1 MKKLIPFLYCII
13 VSCTNS
19 PKQEAPA
26 QKESEK
32 IREGE
37 KIIPYTV
44 VRSFPHDTTSFTEGL
59 LVHDGKLFESTGHTN
74 SYPFSRSLFGIVDPN
89 TGKIDVKAEIDRN
102 RYFGEGIT
110 FLRNKVYQL
119 TDTTRIG
126 FIFDA
131 RTYKPLGEFHYA
143 GDGWALT
150 TNGTYLIM
158 SNGSGT
164 LLYRDPATFDPVKK
178 LMVTADDVPVDSLNE
193 LELIH
198 GYIYA
203 NKWLTNYIL
212 KIDTATGRVV
222 GKLDLSSLSEDAAL
236 RYPGSAEMNGI
247 AYDSVQNKIYVT
259 GKLWPTIYEIK
270 FDH

>member
-1 MKKLIPFLYCII
+1 MKKIIPFLYCIL
-13 VSCTNS
+13 VACTNS

-26 QKESEK
+26 QKENERIKES
-32 IREGE
+32 E
-37 KIIPYTV
+37 KIIPYAV
-44 VRSFPHDTTSFTEGL
+44 VRSIPHDTTSFTEGL
-59 LVHDGKLFESTGHTN
+59 LIHDGKLFESTGHTD
-74 SYPFSRSLFGIVDPN
+74 SYPLSRSLFGIVNQN
-89 TGKIDVKAEIDRN
+89 TGKIDVKAEIDKN
-102 RYFGEGIT
+102 RYFGEGIA
-110 FLRNKVYQL
+110 FLKNKVYQL

-126 FIFDA
+126 FIYDA

-164 LLYRDPATFDPVKK
+164 LYYRDPVTFDPVKK
-178 LMVTADDVPVDSLNE
+178 LMVTADNVPVDSLNE

-203 NKWLTNYIL
+203 NKWLTNHIL
-212 KIDTATGRVV
+212 KIDTTSGRVV
-222 GKLDLSSLSEDAAL
+222 GKLDLSMLSEDAAS

-247 AYDSVQNKIYVT
+247 AYDSTLNKIYVT

-270 FDH
+270 FDN

>member
-1 MKKLIPFLYCII
+1 MKKIIPFLYCVLIA
-13 VSCTNS
+13 CTNS
-19 PKQEAPA
+19 PKQEVAAHP
-26 QKESEK
+26 ETEK
-32 IREGE
+32 IRESD
-37 KIIPYTV
+37 KLIPYTV
-44 VRSFPHDTTSFTEGL
+44 VRSIPHDTTSFTEGL
-59 LVHDGKLFESTGHTN
+59 LVHDGKLFESTGHTD
-74 SYPFSRSLFGIVDPN
+74 SYPFSRSLFGNVNPK
-89 TGKIDVKAEIDRN
+89 TGTIEVKAEIDKN

-110 FLRNKVYQL
+110 FLNNKVYQL
-119 TDTTRIG
+119 TDTTQIG
-126 FIFDA
+126 FIYDA

-164 LLYRDPATFDPVKK
+164 LWYRDPITFEPVKK
-178 LMVTADDVPVDSLNE
+178 LMVTADNVPEKDLNE

-212 KIDTATGRVV
+212 KIDTTSGRVV
-222 GKLDLSSLSEDAAL
+222 GKLDLSMLSGDASS

-247 AYDSVQNKIYVT
+247 AYDSVRNKIYVT
-259 GKLWPTIYEIK
+259 GKLWPAIYEIK